1 MKTGRAFIIG
11 GSLGG
16 LFAANLLHQQ
26 GWQVEVFERVGD
38 DLASRGAGIGTHD
51 ELFTVLER
59 IGITID
65 RTIGVPGRNCLDQS
79 GKVIAYVPASR
90 TMSAWARLYRP
101 LKDVFP
107 AAQYHFGMNLERI
120 EHNAHQRWSKII
132 RDANIRVDQ

>member
-79 GKVIAYVPASR
+79 GKVIAYVPALVSAFERCLPGGAVPFWYEPR
-90 TMSAWARLYRP
+90 THRAQRPSAL
-101 LKDVFP
+101 V
-107 AAQYHFGMNLERI
+107 
-120 EHNAHQRWSKII
+120 
-132 RDANIRVDQ
+132 